1 MESGPL
7 TQARLKRS
15 PLRSAVICRTDE
27 NGFTTTTVVYEKKR
41 KRRISSRWRTLDKA
55 IRKISRAQQT
65 ASSEFLNRHER
76 SNRKKKNGG
85 MRDLVKNFSKS
96 QRKGRKKLKIRFL

>member
-55 IRKISRAQQT
+55 GLQQNLWVV
-65 ASSEFLNRHER
+65 SDSG
-76 SNRKKKNGG
+76 S
-85 MRDLVKNFSKS
+85 
-96 QRKGRKKLKIRFL
+96 